1 MRTAIPTFLLGA
13 ALFSGLLVL
22 GACKQM
28 EGERCQIDDD
38 CADGL
43 YCELSGNTR
52 AVGGYC
58 KSNTAPP
65 PTVND
70 LSVKP
75 APMNDMAMTPPP
87 PDLNGTD

>member
-1 MRTAIPTFLLGA
+1 MRTAIHSLLLGA
-13 ALFSGLLVL
+13 ALSSGLLLL
-22 GACKQM
+22 GGCKQM

-58 KSNTAPP
+58 KSTTATPPP
-65 PTVND
+65 PTV
-70 LSVKP
+70 
-75 APMNDMAMTPPP
+75 DMATKPPP
-87 PDLNGTD
+87 PADLAGSD